1 MIEIIPNW
9 HPIMV
14 HFSVALLLTSTALLA
29 WSLFRGRTSAD
40 QATVVSGRLVLWI
53 GLVAAILTVAAGL
66 QAYYSVGHD
75 GPSHAAMTDH
85 RNWGFGT
92 LAVFLIAGVLSWT
105 RRKSGLPVRDVVLL
119 LVASGILL
127 VTAYKGGEL
136 VYRYGLGVQSLPA
149 ITGDGHDHD
158 HGDGVAQ
165 EHSDDATTEHD
176 CIDGVAP
183 DHDDAGIKEGAGAK
197 EHDHGDIKD
206 DKDAAEKPSHDHP
219 DAVRSDPGLVADAL
233 YAALRTGDE
242 NAVEKILAEDVLILE
257 GGHAQSSRADYMGGH
272 MKSDMAFLP
281 NVNSTTLDR
290 KVSQAGDLAWV
301 ITHSRT
307 QGSYRDKEIDELSRE
322 MLVMKHDGHNW
333 RVTLIH
339 WGEK

>member
-40 QATVVSGRLVLWI
+40 QTAVVSGRLVLWI

-85 RNWGFGT
+85 RNWGFGV
-92 LAVFLIAGVLSWT
+92 LAAFLVAGVLSWT
-105 RRKSGLPVRDVVLL
+105 RRKSSLPVRDVVLL
-119 LVASGILL
+119 LASSGILL

-149 ITGDGHDHD
+149 VTGDGHDHN
-158 HGDGVAQ
+158 HGDSAAK
-165 EHSDDATTEHD
+165 EHDDNAATEHD
-176 CIDGVAP
+176 CGDGAAQ
-183 DHDDAGIKEGAGAK
+183 DHDDAGAED
-197 EHDHGDIKD
+197 HDHGDVKD
-206 DKDAAEKPSHDHP
+206 DKDATEKQGHDHP
-219 DAVRSDPGLVADAL
+219 DVVRSDPGLVADAL
-233 YAALRTGDE
+233 YTALRTGDE
-242 NAVEKILAEDVLILE
+242 DAVEKILAEEVMILE
-257 GGHAQSSRADYMGGH
+257 GGHAQTSRADYMGGH

-281 NVNSTTLDR
+281 NVNSATLDR

-333 RVTLIH
+333 QVTLIH

>member
-9 HPIMV
+9 HPILV
-14 HFSVALLLTSTALLA
+14 HFTVALLLTATALLA
-29 WSLFRGRTSAD
+29 WSLFRGRTTAD
-40 QATVVSGRLVLWI
+40 QATVISGRLVLWI
-53 GLVAAILTVAAGL
+53 GLVAAVLTLAAGL

-85 RNWGFGT
+85 RNWGFGA
-92 LAVFLIAGVLSWT
+92 LAAFLVAGMLNWT
-105 RRKSGLPVRDVVLL
+105 RRKSNLPVRDVVLL
-119 LVASGILL
+119 LVSSGILL

-136 VYRYGLGVQSLPA
+136 VYRYGLGVQSLPTV
-149 ITGDGHDHD
+149 TGDGHDHD
-158 HGDGVAQ
+158 HGDGAAKK
-165 EHSDDATTEHD
+165 HDDNAATEHD
-176 CIDGVAP
+176 CGDGAAQE
-183 DHDDAGIKEGAGAK
+183 HDDAGAK
-197 EHDHGDIKD
+197 EHDHGDVKEG
-206 DKDAAEKPSHDHP
+206 KDAAEKQGHDHP

-233 YAALRTGDE
+233 YTALREGDE
-242 NAVEKILAEDVLILE
+242 AAVEKILAEDVLILE
-257 GGHAQSSRADYMGGH
+257 GGHAQTSRADYMGGH

-281 NVNSTTLDR
+281 NVNSATLDR
-290 KVSQAGDLAWV
+290 KVAQAGDLAWV

>member
-29 WSLFRGRTSAD
+29 WSLFRGHTSAD
-40 QATVVSGRLVLWI
+40 QTTVVSGRLVLWI
-53 GLVAAILTVAAGL
+53 GLVAVILTVAAGL

-75 GPSHAAMTDH
+75 GRSHAAMTDH
-85 RNWGFGT
+85 RNWGFGA
-92 LAVFLIAGVLSWT
+92 LAAFLVAGVLSWT
-105 RRKSGLPVRDVVLL
+105 RRKSSLPVRDVVLL
-119 LVASGILL
+119 LASSGILL

-149 ITGDGHDHD
+149 VTGDGHDHD
-158 HGDGVAQ
+158 HGDGAAQ
-165 EHSDDATTEHD
+165 EHDDDAATELD
-176 CIDGVAP
+176 CGDDAAQE
-183 DHDDAGIKEGAGAK
+183 HDDADAK
-197 EHDHGDIKD
+197 EHDHGDVKD
-206 DKDAAEKPSHDHP
+206 DKDTAEKQGHDHP
-219 DAVRSDPGLVADAL
+219 DAVRSDPGLVANAL
-233 YAALRTGDE
+233 YMALRTGDE
-242 NAVEKILAEDVLILE
+242 DAVEKILAEDVLILE
-257 GGHAQSSRADYMGGH
+257 GGHAQTSRADYMGGH

-281 NVNSTTLDR
+281 NVNSATLDR
-290 KVSQAGDLAWV
+290 KVNQAGDLAWV

>member
-14 HFSVALLLTSTALLA
+14 HFAVALLLTATALLT
-29 WSLFRGRTSAD
+29 WSLARGRTSAD
-40 QATVVSGRLVLWI
+40 QTTVVSGRLVLWI
-53 GLVAAILTVAAGL
+53 GLAAILLTVAAGL

-75 GPSHAAMTDH
+75 APSHAAMTDH
-85 RNWGFGT
+85 RNWGFGA
-92 LAVFLIAGVLSWT
+92 LAAFLVAGALSWT
-105 RRKSGLPVRDVVLL
+105 QRKASLSVRDVVLL
-119 LVASGILL
+119 LASSGVLL

-149 ITGDGHDHD
+149 VTGDGHDHD
-158 HGDGVAQ
+158 HGDGAVEQ
-165 EHSDDATTEHD
+165 EHDD
-176 CIDGVAP
+176 
-183 DHDDAGIKEGAGAK
+183 GAAE
-197 EHDHGDIKD
+197 EHDHGDVKEN
-206 DKDAAEKPSHDHP
+206 KEAVEKQGHDHP

-233 YAALRTGDE
+233 YTALREGNE
-242 NAVEKILAEDVLILE
+242 AAVEKILAEDVLILE
-257 GGHAQSSRADYMGGH
+257 GGHAQTSRADYMGGH

-290 KVSQAGDLAWV
+290 KVNQAGGLAWV

-307 QGSYRDKEIDELSRE
+307 QGAYRDKEIDELARE
-322 MLVMKHDGHNW
+322 MLVMKHDGHEW